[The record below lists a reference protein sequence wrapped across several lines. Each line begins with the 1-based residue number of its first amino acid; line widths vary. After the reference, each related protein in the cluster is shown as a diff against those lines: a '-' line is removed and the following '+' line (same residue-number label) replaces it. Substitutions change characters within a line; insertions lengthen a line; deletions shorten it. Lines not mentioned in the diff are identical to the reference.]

1 MKLLI
6 VGLGSMGK
14 RRARLTKGIDAAI
27 QIVGVDTAESRR
39 DEALRLGLADAA
51 YATIGEAVAA
61 EHPDAALVCTA
72 PLAHAAVIGALTARH
87 HSHPAVFL
95 AALVGDLVLYLVG
108 VPYMYLIMRL
118 YLGSDATLAALVMK
132 MAVFIPGDL
141 IKLAIVTLAAPPLL
155 RCLEKAGYTRS

>member
-72 PLAHAAVIGALTARH
+72 VPG
-87 HSHPAVFL
+87 SHTPNVQ
-95 AALVGDLVLYLVG
+95 
-108 VPYMYLIMRL
+108 
-118 YLGSDATLAALVMK
+118 
-132 MAVFIPGDL
+132 
-141 IKLAIVTLAAPPLL
+141 
-155 RCLEKAGYTRS
+155 